1 MSYFNTTNE
10 TGTLLQLYESKAKT
24 QEEIILEMFKKHKKL
39 SPTILEKLL
48 QAEGIYWPI
57 TSIRRA
63 ISNLAFDRY
72 WDSVFGWLP
81 RIPDIAKSGRKTY
94 GNYGR
99 KEHIWKYIDK

>member
-24 QEEIILEMFKKHKKL
+24 QEEIILEMFKKHKEL

-63 ISNLAFDRY
+63 LTVLASDHILY
-72 WDSVFGWLP
+72 NTNDQY
-81 RIPDIAKSGRKTY
+81 IEKTDRKTY

-99 KEHIWKYIDK
+99 KEHIWKFIDK